1 MVPAPM
7 PGLPPPLVEQLHPVL
22 VQLLDRH
29 DVPTV
34 GADRLGFQ
42 AAEALSGARKLFLFE
57 QGRSRRDRPV
67 FIQPGTPA
75 HAATAPASWRETR
88 CA

>member
-1 MVPAPM
+1 M

-22 VQLLDRH
+22 VQLLDRR

-42 AAEALSGARKLFLFE
+42 AAEARKRYAQHSSFKP
-57 QGRSRRDRPV
+57 GRSR
-67 FIQPGTPA
+67 
-75 HAATAPASWRETR
+75 
-88 CA
+88 